1 MQFTFAL
8 WPNLLYDR
16 NSVLILN
23 KESFIPGLQYQ
34 SFVDLGLAKGRKII
48 LLLG

>member
-8 WPNLLYDR
+8 WQNLLYDR

-23 KESFIPGLQYQ
+23 KKGLQYQ
-34 SFVDLGLAKGRKII
+34 FCSSWPCQKPKNII
-48 LLLG
+48 LLPD